1 MTSFQIRE
9 EFFRF
14 FKEKKHTS
22 LPSSSLIPQ
31 NDPSLLFV
39 NAGMNQFK
47 SVFLGESPPPAPQ
60 VVTIQKCLRAGGKHN
75 DLENVGETPWH
86 NTFFEMMGNFSFGS
100 YFKEEAIGLAWE
112 FLTKNLGFSE
122 ESLYASVFKEDR
134 EAYSIWKE
142 VIGLPEHKI
151 FSFGEKDNF
160 WRMGASGPCGPCS
173 EIHYYEGE
181 KKYPSPE
188 DLTEIW
194 NLVFME
200 FFEKEN
206 GERTPLPKL
215 CIDTGMGLE
224 RLTTLVQRQESN
236 YNTDLFRE
244 IIATLEKF
252 SGKHYNFKKGFYGN
266 SSESFEEGKAFRV
279 VADHCRAAAFL
290 ITDGALPGNEGRNY
304 VLRRILR
311 RAFYYS
317 HKLNPKVNLLQ
328 KGTETLISLMKGV
341 YPELERETE
350 LIHSLIEAEEKQF
363 SDSLSLGR
371 KILFKKEKWT
381 DIHELKTLHL
391 YKEIHINPNRKVQL
405 CKELSKDKDF
415 VKGDISENSIKL
427 KLKNL
432 DFLSTGKGLKNVSK
446 RNKEIFDKYKSFS
459 IEELQDEIE
468 SLKDKNY
475 LDSQLVWD
483 LYSTHGFPF
492 DLTRLMAKEK
502 GFKVNLE
509 EAEKIKAKESAKQ
522 SQNQTSEREFSV
534 KDQVRQKAVRYH
546 SQMDVFCAT
555 EFTGYKKQEDRGE
568 ILSLW
573 SFDEPSESL
582 LIPSDVLEMGQ
593 SGFVITDRTC
603 FYPEGGGPVG
613 DRGEMRAET
622 GVAKVKDCQKIS
634 QIIFHEVEVTK
645 GKLKTGQ
652 KIYLIVDKNHRQDI
666 ATSHSGTHLLHYA
679 LRKVLGPSARQAGS
693 LVEPGRLR
701 FDFTSP
707 APLTSRQLNEVEDI
721 VNHIVKEKKKVTS
734 QEMSYRKAVGEGVIF
749 LQGENYDEKVRVIS
763 MGDSKEL
770 CGGIHVFNTGEIK
783 TFRIASETGV
793 QSGVRRITAYTGSR
807 GERWGT
813 LLKNQ
818 MEELENYLQQICD
831 SKKTDSKKKL
841 KKENF
846 PRSSKSSSYRF
857 NKTEAPF
864 ETVNPFIE
872 WIKQQ
877 KEWIKFFEKQL
888 QKFNIS
894 KTVSPPKEPSFVIL
908 EKKLSSRDNLALRK
922 FLKLPPPKEDEKNN
936 PLLEV
941 FKKEWERGANLKK
954 QWESSLSTSSIDRTK
969 LVKKA
974 KAFKGKSCLL
984 VLELPFKDSKQL
996 ASFTDQLKNEISSG
1010 LVVAMGEGT
1019 SQFPLVVTVTKDLQ
1033 EVISAGGLLK
1043 QTIAPFVKGRGG
1055 GQPRF
1060 AQGIATDR
1068 EAFSKLEEVLLE
1080 ELKRLSV

>member
-14 FKEKKHTS
+14 FKSKNHTL
-22 LPSSSLIPQ
+22 LPSSSLIPK

-47 SVFLGESPPPAPQ
+47 SVFLGESPPLAPQ

-100 YFKEEAIGLAWE
+100 YFKAEAIRLAWE

-122 ESLYASVFKEDR
+122 ESLYASVFKEDQ
-134 EAYSIWKE
+134 EAYSVWKE
-142 VIGLPEHKI
+142 VIGLPEYKI

-181 KKYPSPE
+181 KKNPSPE

-206 GERTPLPKL
+206 GERTSLPKL
-215 CIDTGMGLE
+215 CIDTGMSLE
-224 RLTTLVQRQESN
+224 RLTAFTQKQKSN
-236 YNTDLFRE
+236 YHTDLFKE
-244 IIATLEKF
+244 IIATLERF
-252 SGKHYNFKKGFYGN
+252 SSKCYNFEKAVYVN
-266 SSESFEEGKAFRV
+266 SSENFKEEKAFRV

-290 ITDGALPGNEGRNY
+290 ISDGALPGNEGRNY

-350 LIHSLIEAEEKQF
+350 LIHSLIETEEKQF
-363 SDSLSLGR
+363 SHSLSLGR
-371 KILFKKEKWT
+371 KILFKRLKDQSEN
-381 DIHELKTLHL
+381 EKTLD
-391 YKEIHINPNRKVQL
+391 P
-405 CKELSKDKDF
+405 
-415 VKGDISENSIKL
+415 
-427 KLKNL
+427 
-432 DFLSTGKGLKNVSK
+432 ST
-446 RNKEIFDKYKSFS
+446 
-459 IEELQDEIE
+459 
-468 SLKDKNY
+468 
-475 LDSQLVWD
+475 VWD

-492 DLTRLMAKEK
+492 DLTRLIAKEK
-502 GFKVNLE
+502 GFEVNLE
-509 EAEKIKAKESAKQ
+509 EAEKIKTRESEKQ
-522 SQNQTSEREFSV
+522 LKSRSAL
-534 KDQVRQKAVRYH
+534 KDSLGNDSLNVSAVPDFIKKQVQKKAVQHH
-546 SQMDVFCAT
+546 SQMDYFRPT
-555 EFTGYKKQEDRGE
+555 EFKGYTNQKEKGE

-573 SFDEPSESL
+573 SFDKFSNEHPST
-582 LIPSDVLEMGQ
+582 PSNILERGEK
-593 SGFVITDRTC
+593 GFVITDRTC

-613 DRGEMRAET
+613 DRGEIKAET
-622 GVAKVKDCQKIS
+622 SVAKVEDCQKVS
-634 QIIFHEVEVTK
+634 QIIFHEVEVTE
-645 GKLKTGQ
+645 GKLKTGESVH
-652 KIYLIVDKNHRQDI
+652 LIVDKNFRDLVK
-666 ATSHSGTHLLHYA
+666 TSHSGTHLLNYA
-679 LRKVLGPSARQAGS
+679 LRKVLGSSTRQAGS

-707 APLTSRQLNEVEDI
+707 APLTSQQLNEVEDI
-721 VNHIVKEKKKVTS
+721 VNYIIEEKEEVTS
-734 QEMSYRKAVGEGVIF
+734 QEMSYRKVVGEGVIF
-749 LQGENYDEKVRVIS
+749 LQGENYGEKVRVIA

-770 CGGIHVFNTGEIK
+770 CGGIHVLNTGEIK
-783 TFRIASETGV
+783 TLRIASETGV
-793 QSGVRRITAYTGSR
+793 QSGVRRIIAYTGSR
-807 GERWGT
+807 GEKWER

-818 MEELENYLQQICD
+818 MEELRNYLQQICD
-831 SKKTDSKKKL
+831 SKKTDNKQ
-841 KKENF
+841 EDF
-846 PRSSKSSSYRF
+846 SSSSENVSHRSD
-857 NKTEAPF
+857 KTIKASP
-864 ETVNPFIE
+864 ETLNPFIE

-888 QKFNIS
+888 WKFNAS
-894 KTVSPPKEPSFVIL
+894 KTVSPPKDPSFVVL
-908 EKKLSSRDNLALRK
+908 KKKLSSRDNLALRK

-941 FKKEWERGANLKK
+941 FKKEWERGTSLKK
-954 QWESSLSTSSIDRTK
+954 QWESSLSTSSIDRAR
-969 LVKKA
+969 LVKRA

-984 VLELPFKDSKQL
+984 VLELPFRDFKQL
-996 ASFTDQLKNEISSG
+996 ASFTDQLKNEIGSG

-1043 QTIAPFVKGRGG
+1043 QTIAPFVKGQGG

-1080 ELKRLSV
+1080 ELKKLSV